1 MNFQTLHNHWQEFND
16 PTKNG
21 KVLRNEY
28 YRGTKGYYHSQM
40 NYQTHFDVILDDKKS
55 FLEKV

>member
-1 MNFQTLHNHWQEFND
+1 MKKFNHWQEFND